1 MPTFGLGEELLQM
14 KIHYLT
20 LLLGLT
26 AALIFAAPLA
36 AAPLPGGT
44 YETLKWSDSLTYLD
58 ASLCPQ
64 TGQITSP
71 ANRLTLDAVVS
82 GWYGPFD
89 DSFLQPVLLR
99 AEVHGV
105 IVDADGNS
113 YRATGSF
120 TDNGTHSLL
129 VNDLRFDGAG
139 TLVLAGPAG
148 VVAGHATL
156 RAVTGPNELQLTY
169 TQITACQFR

>member
-1 MPTFGLGEELLQM
+1 M
-14 KIHYLT
+14 KIRYVT

-26 AALIFAAPLA
+26 AALILAAPLA

-64 TGQITSP
+64 TAQITSSS
-71 ANRLTLDAVVS
+71 NRLTLNAVVS
-82 GWYGPFD
+82 GWYGSYD
-89 DSFLQPVLLR
+89 DSFVQPVLLR
-99 AEVHGV
+99 AEVHGT
-105 IVDADGNS
+105 IMDADGNS

-120 TDNGTHSLL
+120 TENGTHSLL
-129 VNDLRFDGAG
+129 VNDLRFEGGG
-139 TLVLAGPAG
+139 TLILAGPGG
-148 VVAGHATL
+148 VVAGQATL

-169 TQITACQFR
+169 TQITACQFH